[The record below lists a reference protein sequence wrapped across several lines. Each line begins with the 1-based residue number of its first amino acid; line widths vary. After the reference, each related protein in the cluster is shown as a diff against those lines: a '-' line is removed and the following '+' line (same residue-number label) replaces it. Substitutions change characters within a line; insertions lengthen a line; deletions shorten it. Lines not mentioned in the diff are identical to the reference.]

1 MKNML
6 KQAFLTKM
14 FIGLGIKKGENM
26 NPKGYRCANCGNM
39 LSISEAN
46 KGILRCDCCGS
57 EYRINDEITPLMIE
71 SIPYK
76 YRTIGSRV
84 EIPRE
89 YLFENSERIFELSL
103 HEMARNMADKLVPL
117 MSLEV
122 SYDPMKMEH
131 ILYGNIK
138 VAVPDTPPEKVLR
151 NAVTVNPGIVK
162 SKGE

>member
-1 MKNML
+1 
-6 KQAFLTKM
+6 
-14 FIGLGIKKGENM
+14 M

-39 LSISEAN
+39 LSISEAK

-57 EYRINDEITPLMIE
+57 EYKAENDVITPLRIE

-76 YRTIGSRV
+76 YHTIGSRV

-89 YLFENSERIFELSL
+89 YLFKNPERIFELSL

-117 MSLEV
+117 MSLET

-131 ILYGNIK
+131 ILYGKIK
-138 VAVPDTPPEKVLR
+138 VAIPDTPPEEVLR
-151 NAVTVNPGIVK
+151 TAVPVKPSIVNA
-162 SKGE
+162 KGE